1 MKHLYLVLFST
12 FLFGLVVGGLFFL
25 GTVGKEG
32 GGGIEEPGSGYVIE
46 AFMYGGCM
54 RLGCPLY
61 RIEQTGEYIYI
72 ASATAQGEGRKS
84 GTVPLVERRAIGEE
98 LKDIHL
104 EDEALPQF
112 LGECPVNYDGI
123 AYRYE
128 ITYKGERYR
137 IDSCVQDTE
146 GEILFH
152 TLEGYF
158 ETFRLE

>member
-1 MKHLYLVLFST
+1 MKHLYLVLGST
-12 FLFGLVVGGLFFL
+12 FLLGFIVGGLLFL
-25 GTVGKEG
+25 GTAPKEG

-72 ASATAQGEGRKS
+72 ASPSSQGEGRKS
-84 GTVPLVERRAIGEE
+84 GTVPLADRRALGDQ
-98 LKDIHL
+98 LKDMRL
-104 EDEALPQF
+104 ADVALPPF
-112 LGECPVNYDGI
+112 SGECPVNYDGV

-128 ITYKGERYR
+128 ITYKGERHR

-146 GEILFH
+146 DLLLFH

-158 ETFRLE
+158 EAFGSE